1 MKKNNSLI
9 MILIEQSIDEFPR
22 NYEYIQKKKNI
33 M

>member
-9 MILIEQSIDEFPR
+9 MVLIEQSIDEFLR